1 MRISLEKRLERI
13 EGNLSNKKNREACD
27 MTDDELI
34 QAITGNPQAKADDLT
49 IEQLEAMIRED
60 EDAIKQQI
68 ATTRT

>member
-27 MTDDELI
+27 MTDDELV

-60 EDAIKQQI
+60 D
-68 ATTRT
+68 RCN